1 MSNHAR
7 RPRRHPIDAGA
18 NRRQSP
24 RRPGSAIP
32 DLKARLLAG
41 SEVRLI
47 DVSRRSV
54 FIESDARL
62 LPGSPISIRFVTT
75 DATLMLKGTVVRSSV
90 SLVSDT
96 GLAYRTAV
104 AFEEDIR
111 LCDESCW
118 DEADA
123 AVAEVDVALRMARG
137 GDETAA
143 EPDVAAHATL
153 VTTVFASSG
162 DVLRTLLFAN
172 DHALRQQ
179 LEAKQREHDRLRARV
194 AELEARHAVS
204 DAAWK
209 AVQSQLARAL
219 LLQAAQRVAP
229 ESHDAQSSLRLAEP
243 PAAAERPLRT
253 PTNAGAHRTPPRAS
267 DDDGRPTDERQLDDA
282 MGEPARASNQ

>member
-7 RPRRHPIDAGA
+7 RLRRHPHDAGE

-24 RRPGSAIP
+24 RRPGSAVP

-75 DATLMLKGTVVRSSV
+75 DATLLLKGTVVRSSV

-111 LCDESCW
+111 LCDESHW
-118 DEADA
+118 DEADDGG
-123 AVAEVDVALRMARG
+123 AEADVALRVVRG
-137 GDETAA
+137 GDEPAP
-143 EPDVAAHATL
+143 EPDVPAHATL

-219 LLQAAQRVAP
+219 LLQAAQRVAAEP
-229 ESHDAQSSLRLAEP
+229 HDAQSPLRLAEP
-243 PAAAERPLRT
+243 PAAAERSLRT
-253 PTNAGAHRTPPRAS
+253 PGNAADHRGTPVAG
-267 DDDGRPTDERQLDDA
+267 DDSAPSTGDQPLDDA
-282 MGEPARASNQ
+282 VGEPARAGSL